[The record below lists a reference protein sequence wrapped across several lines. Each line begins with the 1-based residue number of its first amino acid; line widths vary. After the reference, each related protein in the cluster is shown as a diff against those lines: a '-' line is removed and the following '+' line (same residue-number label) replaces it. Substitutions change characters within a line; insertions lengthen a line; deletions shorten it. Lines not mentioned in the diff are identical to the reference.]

1 MRRTQ
6 GVDVGKLDDSG
17 ASGFLAGIENSTIN
31 GVVSPRFVPASEAA
45 ANTFFLD
52 SWDNHNETLG
62 AVVFSKAD
70 STGLDVKI
78 LVNDTVT
85 QPNSAGSFSST
96 HLLPLNDM
104 LTNAWL
110 QTVSPALSY
119 VSHSTADYPREE
131 DEAAVD
137 YTALS
142 LVEPLGM
149 ALHMALP
156 SILVG
161 LAADISLGMRRHLSI
176 LGVRRTVY
184 WTVNYGVAFCVMC
197 IQLTPII
204 ISGLA
209 FDIRFFT
216 LNNFFL
222 YFVLFVAFA
231 ANLASTAMMIAPL
244 LRNVHVAVIVG
255 TVVAIVLNESA
266 CIVSYLSDQFSSTE
280 LIPLVLPSVALTE

>member
-1 MRRTQ
+1 MKLVSAPPLVGELTLQSFAYLFVLINHWKRKYITIFTLLAVPVGVVALVYLSADSLSTNFDVYFEADSTPSNMTQ
-6 GVDVGKLDDSG
+6 RWSQVSAAAHSPKSSEPEPFTVFYAEDAGVDVGKLDDSG

-119 VSHSTADYPREE
+119 VSHSTADYPR
-131 DEAAVD
+131 
-137 YTALS
+137 
-142 LVEPLGM
+142 G
-149 ALHMALP
+149 
-156 SILVG
+156 G
-161 LAADISLGMRRHLSI
+161 GRGRR
-176 LGVRRTVY
+176 
-184 WTVNYGVAFCVMC
+184 
-197 IQLTPII
+197 
-204 ISGLA
+204 
-209 FDIRFFT
+209 
-216 LNNFFL
+216 
-222 YFVLFVAFA
+222 
-231 ANLASTAMMIAPL
+231 
-244 LRNVHVAVIVG
+244 
-255 TVVAIVLNESA
+255 
-266 CIVSYLSDQFSSTE
+266 
-280 LIPLVLPSVALTE
+280 